1 MCIWTVCDAFMTDVW
16 SFVASCFH
24 CCRLTHN
31 SVRFLQEED
40 VKRTLKNEILMKV
53 KNYTKADGEPKD
65 KLDAIHREVHMCIL
79 LMVKIM

>member
-1 MCIWTVCDAFMTDVW
+1 
-16 SFVASCFH
+16 
-24 CCRLTHN
+24 
-31 SVRFLQEED
+31 VRFLQEED